1 MQITKLQDML
11 DEAKLRPK
19 KRLVVAYANDLHTL
33 EAVNEAISMEIVS
46 ATVTGDEN
54 RIKSLCAEAGIDHTR
69 FEIIHETNEMEAGL
83 KCCDMIN
90 HGHGNIIMKGTISS
104 DNYMRCILNKE
115 RGIMKGKA
123 ILTHVSVIEP
133 KGYDRLL
140 IVGDVAVIPLPEIDQ
155 KVAIVKHLINTAHCL
170 GNPMPKVALL
180 AATEKVSYKITSCND
195 AALIAKMADR
205 GDIKGAIVDGPLAL
219 DGCIDKESCE
229 IKGIKSPVAGQAD
242 CILFPNIESGNVF
255 YKTCTKLLGSELA
268 ANVVGAKVPA
278 ILSSRGD
285 SSLTKLYSI
294 ALAALTSHN

>member
-1 MQITKLQDML
+1 MQITQLQQML
-11 DEAKLRPK
+11 EEAKLRPK
-19 KRLVVAYANDLHTL
+19 KRLVVAYVNDLHTL
-33 EAVNEAISMEIVS
+33 EAVNEATSLGIVS
-46 ATVTGDEN
+46 ATLTGDEQK
-54 RIKSLCAEAGIDHTR
+54 IKSLCADNNIDHTQ
-69 FEIIHETNEMEAGL
+69 FEIIHEPNEMEAGL

-90 HGHGNIIMKGTISS
+90 QNHGNIIMKGTITS

-133 KGYDRLL
+133 TGYGRLL
-140 IVGDVAVIPLPEIDQ
+140 IVGDVAVIPLPDIEQ
-155 KVAIVKHLINTAHCL
+155 KIQIVKHLINTAHCL
-170 GNPMPKVALL
+170 GNSMPKVGLL
-180 AATEKVSYKITSCND
+180 SATEKVSYKIPSCAD
-195 AALIAKMADR
+195 AALIAKMAER
-205 GDIKGAIVDGPLAL
+205 GDIKGAIVDGPLAM
-219 DGCIDKESCE
+219 DGMIDRESCE
-229 IKGIKSPVAGQAD
+229 IKGLKGPVAGNAD

-294 ALAALTSHN
+294 ALAALTSNN